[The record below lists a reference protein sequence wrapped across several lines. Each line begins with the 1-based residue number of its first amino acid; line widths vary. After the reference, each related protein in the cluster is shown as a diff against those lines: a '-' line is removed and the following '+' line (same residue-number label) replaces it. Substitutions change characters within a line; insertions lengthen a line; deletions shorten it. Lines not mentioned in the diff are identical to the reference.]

1 MPQYDYHC
9 EHCESEFTLDL
20 SIAEHERKE
29 KNREIRCPNCNSSAV
44 KHVIQSVNVTTSGK
58 S

>member
-9 EHCESEFTLDL
+9 EHCENEFTLDL

-29 KNREIRCPNCNSSAV
+29 KEREIRCPKCNSSAV
-44 KHVIQSVNVTTSGK
+44 KHVIQSINVTTSRK

>member
-9 EHCESEFTLDL
+9 ENCENEFTLDL
-20 SIAEHERKE
+20 SITDHEQKDRKH
-29 KNREIRCPNCNSSAV
+29 KIHCPKCKSTMV
-44 KHVIQSVNVTTSGK
+44 KHVIQSVFVTTSKK